1 MNTKQL
7 RAEIVSIVRQVGQEH
22 NLDYRKLWNE
32 LFRQYAAR
40 YHINPHE
47 LYINDYHNRG
57 KLDMLELYEGLYG
70 TMTKLH
76 SLTKELLI

>member
-7 RAEIVSIVRQVGQEH
+7 RTEIVLIVRQVGERH

-32 LFRQYAAR
+32 LFRQYAKI

-47 LYINDYHNRG
+47 LYSNDYHNRG

-70 TMTKLH
+70 TMTKLYK
-76 SLTKELLI
+76 LVKELIE